1 LPILIA
7 FLVGILIGYF
17 LRKPKPTKAYFNIL
31 PGGVQAAPNT
41 GSQVEWLLNG
51 QYSDNVYI
59 HFLGESPCRPGTGDG
74 HRCTIAD
81 GASGQYMYYCTDKAK
96 PNDSSAK
103 ILCQDPGIDPNSGG
117 DGGTKLRLPANNV
130 VYAAQAPKP
139 SEPVAAPAAASQI
152 PPTNLTVVCDTDTK
166 TLQVLNPSTTPPNTN
181 TPNVQVGGL
190 IQWNSTL
197 NPTIKIDP
205 NQCDGSLGSSPPNC
219 TVKQAGD
226 ISYTI
231 EVPKNRCTNAGPTTF
246 HLNVVT
252 PVKGCPF

>member
-1 LPILIA
+1 MQLIHLSGPAVRFNISQDRKDRTMPPTNQSRSWWLPILIA

-96 PNDSSAK
+96 PNDSTAK
-103 ILCQDPGIDPNSGG
+103 IL
-117 DGGTKLRLPANNV
+117 
-130 VYAAQAPKP
+130 
-139 SEPVAAPAAASQI
+139 
-152 PPTNLTVVCDTDTK
+152 
-166 TLQVLNPSTTPPNTN
+166 
-181 TPNVQVGGL
+181 
-190 IQWNSTL
+190 
-197 NPTIKIDP
+197 
-205 NQCDGSLGSSPPNC
+205 
-219 TVKQAGD
+219 
-226 ISYTI
+226 
-231 EVPKNRCTNAGPTTF
+231 
-246 HLNVVT
+246 
-252 PVKGCPF
+252 